1 MKTRFLFIVLV
12 LFALCFKLEAQSR
25 IVLASSGDTIMV
37 VCVETET
44 LRDSAQTQ
52 SSCLYRNHNK
62 VDSSFSHSDKISILT
77 LATNTVNN
85 VLTEFNNLFAMV
97 TIIVGIITMF
107 VAIVGLWGFHNIRKE
122 VNDNRENVNKKIE
135 AWEKEAE
142 KLKKKNEEI
151 EKVQILNNQ
160 YLQKINQWMLA
171 NAYSIADTP
180 GGNTTQGRDMMRKSI
195 LNYYLMKLF
204 LSRDKHE
211 IDGCINYIKTKGGKD
226 EIEHLQFIVDNDTD
240 KYKSD
245 RASEAIG
252 YIQGRISSIS

>member
-1 MKTRFLFIVLV
+1 MRIRYSMVI
-12 LFALCFKLEAQSR
+12 LFALAICINAIASNERAAAQSQTISISIDTLNNGSFPSSEETSALTALINTINNLYTRDNIIIACVSLVMLLFGFIGLRSIKER
-25 IVLASSGDTIMV
+25 IDDFKKEIDS
-37 VCVETET
+37 EKE
-44 LRDSAQTQ
+44 LRDA
-52 SSCLYRNHNK
+52 
-62 VDSSFSHSDKISILT
+62 
-77 LATNTVNN
+77 
-85 VLTEFNNLFAMV
+85 
-97 TIIVGIITMF
+97 
-107 VAIVGLWGFHNIRKE
+107 
-122 VNDNRENVNKKIE
+122 
-135 AWEKEAE
+135 AE
-142 KLKKKNEEI
+142 KLNKKYEEI
-151 EKVQILNNQ
+151 EKVQTLNNQ

-180 GGNTTQGRDMMRKSI
+180 GGNTTQGRDLMGKSI

>member
-1 MKTRFLFIVLV
+1 MRIRYSMVI
-12 LFALCFKLEAQSR
+12 LFALAICINAIASNERAAAQSQTISISIDTLNNGSFPSSEETSALTALINTINNLYTRDNIIIACVSLVMLLFGFIGLRSIKER
-25 IVLASSGDTIMV
+25 IDDFKKEIDS
-37 VCVETET
+37 EKE
-44 LRDSAQTQ
+44 LRDAAAK
-52 SSCLYRNHNK
+52 L
-62 VDSSFSHSDKISILT
+62 
-77 LATNTVNN
+77 
-85 VLTEFNNLFAMV
+85 
-97 TIIVGIITMF
+97 
-107 VAIVGLWGFHNIRKE
+107 
-122 VNDNRENVNKKIE
+122 NKKY
-135 AWEKEAE
+135 
-142 KLKKKNEEI
+142 EEI
-151 EKVQILNNQ
+151 EKVQTLNNQ

-180 GGNTTQGRDMMRKSI
+180 GGNTTQGRDLMGKSI